1 MGLFKD
7 MKGAIS
13 GAKELGDHHGGMP
26 SIGGAFKD
34 IKALADDHGEG
45 EVLKDGT
52 PARAIVK
59 SFATPSATEK
69 FAMQIDLEIH
79 PQAGDPYLITY
90 VYPTA
95 RQKAAM
101 SVGMEIPVKY
111 LPDDPARVA
120 VQWDALKGSIAA
132 TGGDMA
138 TQAAQAQLYQ
148 KLSTSGVD
156 APGAIDAIRA
166 IGGPDF
172 SGATPHEFDVT
183 ITPAG
188 GTPYQTTIRQGMLP
202 AQMEGISQGMVFT
215 AKYDPDQP
223 ASASLYSW

>member
-34 IKALADDHGEG
+34 IKALSDDHGEG
-45 EVLKDGT
+45 EVLADGT
-52 PARAIVK
+52 PAKAIVK

-69 FAMQIDLEIH
+69 FAMQVDLEVH
-79 PQAGDPYLITY
+79 PPGGEPYLITY

-101 SVGMEIPVKY
+101 SVGMEIPVKFM
-111 LPDDPARVA
+111 PDDPGRVA

-132 TGGDMA
+132 SGGDMA
-138 TQAAQAQLYQ
+138 AVMGGLQNTYSGTADAAMREAMASRAAQEAPSTMPAGAPAPAAGSQDPAERLK
-148 KLSTSGVD
+148 KLAELRD
-156 APGAIDAIRA
+156 AGAITD
-166 IGGPDF
+166 D
-172 SGATPHEFDVT
+172 EF
-183 ITPAG
+183 
-188 GTPYQTTIRQGMLP
+188 Q
-202 AQMEGISQGMVFT
+202 
-215 AKYDPDQP
+215 AKKAEIIDQI
-223 ASASLYSW
+223 